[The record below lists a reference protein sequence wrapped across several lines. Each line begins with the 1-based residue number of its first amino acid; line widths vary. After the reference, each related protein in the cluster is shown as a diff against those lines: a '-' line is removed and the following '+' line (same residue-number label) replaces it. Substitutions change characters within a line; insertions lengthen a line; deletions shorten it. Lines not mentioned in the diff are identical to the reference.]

1 MTWINPYHWIKA
13 IQSSDHTQGFTGGKL
28 RKRHLASSPCRAV
41 GQLSDTFLD
50 VVVQALD
57 MAKA

>member
-1 MTWINPYHWIKA
+1 MVSW
-13 IQSSDHTQGFTGGKL
+13 QSPPFIYDTGPVIDATAATAAL
-28 RKRHLASSPCRAV
+28 PRLAGSPCHAV
-41 GQLSDTFLD
+41 GQLADTFLD

>member
-1 MTWINPYHWIKA
+1 MHGELAITAIHIRHWPCHRRVA
-13 IQSSDHTQGFTGGKL
+13 AL
-28 RKRHLASSPCRAV
+28 PRLAGSPCHAV
-41 GQLSDTFLD
+41 GQLADTFLD